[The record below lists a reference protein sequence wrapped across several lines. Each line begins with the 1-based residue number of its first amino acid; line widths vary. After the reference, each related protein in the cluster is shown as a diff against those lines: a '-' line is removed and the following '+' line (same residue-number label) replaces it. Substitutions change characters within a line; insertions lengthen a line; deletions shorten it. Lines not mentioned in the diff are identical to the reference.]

1 MSAYLTRP
9 PPPFTF
15 SDPSLRFA
23 PAFAPGET
31 PFRMTACCFFRTD
44 TPPSDAAQASPP
56 ATPAAQAQTPAL
68 HRLWGKA
75 ACLGDTGR
83 ASSSAMP
90 RATATTAKPL
100 SLAERKARLASMVG
114 KGQISAKRAALIDFR
129 EPTAAVRAEAKKLVP
144 MAKRA
149 LARVAREREQ
159 AAA

>member
-1 MSAYLTRP
+1 
-9 PPPFTF
+9 
-15 SDPSLRFA
+15 
-23 PAFAPGET
+23 
-31 PFRMTACCFFRTD
+31 
-44 TPPSDAAQASPP
+44 
-56 ATPAAQAQTPAL
+56 
-68 HRLWGKA
+68 
-75 ACLGDTGR
+75 
-83 ASSSAMP
+83 MP